1 MSIIDNKSLTLRDD
15 LISVIQKGSK
25 VAIAASCF
33 SIYAYQELRNCLIDI
48 EELRFIF
55 TSPTFTTD
63 KVDKQKREFYI
74 PRLNRERTIYGSEF
88 EIRLRNELT
97 QRAIAKECAD
107 WIKQKVC
114 FKSNRTNK
122 VMTGFINVDKTNYA
136 PVNGFTTVDLGTEQ
150 GDNAY
155 TMIMRN
161 DFPASQDFI
170 TLFDQVWNNS
180 EMLQVVTEEVIDNI
194 SNVYKENSP
203 EFLYFVTLYNIFN
216 EFLEDISEDVLP
228 NEATGFKQSVIWN
241 KLYNFQRDAAL
252 AIINK
257 LEKYNGCI
265 LADSV
270 GLGKTFTALAVIK
283 YYEGRNR
290 NVLVLCPKKLHDN
303 WETYHG
309 NYVNNPLVNDRLR
322 YDVFFHSDLSR
333 DEGRSNGRELANIN
347 WGNYDL
353 VVIDESHNFRNGGKV
368 TTDENDENPR
378 ENRYLRLMNKII
390 RAGVKTKVLMLSA
403 TPVNNRF
410 NDLKNQLQLAY
421 EGETRRLDA
430 LLNTESSV
438 DDIFRKAQRSYNE
451 WARLSQDERTTQRLL
466 SMLSFDFFTLLD
478 SVTIARSRKHIE
490 LYYDTAD
497 IGKFPTRLKPIS
509 RRPPLTDLN
518 TAINYNE
525 IFEQLQLLNL
535 AVYTPSAFILPSR
548 REAYGIDTDDEITE
562 TGHRLSI
569 EDREK
574 GIRRL
579 MSINML
585 KRLES
590 SVNSFRLTV
599 ERISKYIENII
610 NLIDN
615 NVVNNEVDDY
625 LMAAEPSEWD
635 IDDADNDMVVGR
647 RKNKIRLADLDFMTW
662 REYLQRD
669 ADNLK
674 LLLIMLADI
683 TPEHDSKLQR
693 LIEDLRHKFANPING
708 ENKKVIIFTAFS
720 DTAEYLYK
728 NLAPAILEK
737 HGLHTALVSGDV
749 EARSTL
755 KLREKLDFNK
765 VLTLFSPISKEK
777 AALYPKLNAEVD
789 VLIGTDCISEGQNL
803 QDCDYLINYDIHWN
817 PVRIIQR
824 FGRIDRIG
832 SRNDVIQLVNYWPD
846 MTLDEYINLKERVE
860 ARMKASVLTATG
872 DENPLSDNEKD
883 DLDYRRQQLKRLQEE
898 VVDIEEMNNGVSI
911 MDLGLNEFRLDLLEY
926 MKRNHDI
933 EHTPFG
939 LHAVVKSKDGTTPG
953 VVYVLKNRN
962 NGVNIDHK
970 NQLHPFYMVYI
981 SDEGDVVLNHLAP
994 KELLDRMRLL
1004 CRGVETPDTA
1014 LCREFNK
1021 RTRDGRNM
1029 KHYSEL
1035 LGEAINSI
1043 INVKQ
1048 YSDLDSFMSGVQG
1061 SLFAEPITG
1070 LDDFEL
1076 ICFLV
1081 IK

>member
-1 MSIIDNKSLTLRDD
+1 MKLIDNKTTTLRDD
-15 LISVIQKGSK
+15 LFTVIQDGSK

-33 SIYAYQELRNCLIDI
+33 SIYAYQELKERLKDI
-48 EELRFIF
+48 AELRFIF

-74 PRLNRERTIYGSEF
+74 PRLNRERTVFGSEF
-88 EIRLRNELT
+88 EIKLRNELT
-97 QRAIAKECAD
+97 QRAIARECAE
-107 WIKQKVC
+107 WIRQKVC
-114 FKSNRTNK
+114 FKSNRTSK
-122 VMTGFINVDKTNYA
+122 FMQGFINVDKTNYA

-161 DFPASQDFI
+161 DFPASQEFLA
-170 TLFDQVWNNS
+170 LFEQVWNDN
-180 EMLQVVTEEVIDNI
+180 EMLQVVTEEVVDNI
-194 SNVYKENSP
+194 ANVYKENAP

-228 NEATGFKQSVIWN
+228 NEATGFRNSVIWN

-257 LEKYNGCI
+257 LEKFNGCI

-309 NYVNNPLVNDRLR
+309 NYLNNPLVADRLR

-353 VVIDESHNFRNGGKV
+353 VVIDESHNFRNGGKIS
-368 TTDENDENPR
+368 TDENDENPR
-378 ENRYLRLMNKII
+378 ENRYLRLMNRII
-390 RAGVKTKVLMLSA
+390 RAGVRTKVLMLSA

-421 EGETRRLDA
+421 EGESAQLDA

-451 WARLSQDERTTQRLL
+451 WARLPKDERTTKQLL

-490 LYYDTAD
+490 QYYDTAD

-509 RRPPLTDLN
+509 RRPNLTDLN
-518 TAINYNE
+518 AAINYNE
-525 IFEQLQLLNL
+525 IFEQLQQLNL
-535 AVYTPSAFILPSR
+535 AVYTPSAFILDSR
-548 REAYGIDTDDEITE
+548 KDKYGIDTEDEITE

-579 MSINML
+579 MSIQML

-599 ERISKYIENII
+599 QRISAYIDGMIQR
-610 NLIDN
+610 IDN
-615 NVVNNEVDDY
+615 HVAQTEIDDY
-625 LMAAEPSEWD
+625 SMAAEPSDWD
-635 IDDADNDMVVGR
+635 IDDADNDMIIGR
-647 RKNKIRLADLDFMTW
+647 RKNKILLADLDYMSW
-662 REYLQRD
+662 RTYLQKD

-674 LLLIMLADI
+674 LLLLMLADI
-683 TPEHDSKLQR
+683 TPEHDSKLQQ
-693 LIEDLRHKFANPING
+693 LITDLRDKFANPINEG
-708 ENKKVIIFTAFS
+708 NKKVIIFTAFS

-765 VLTLFSPISKEK
+765 VLTLFSPVSKEK
-777 AALYPKLNAEVD
+777 AAIYPKLDADID

-832 SRNDVIQLVNYWPD
+832 SRNAVIQLVNYWPD

-872 DENPLSDNEKD
+872 DGNPLSDNEKD
-883 DLDYRRQQLKRLQEE
+883 DLDYRRQQLQRLQEE
-898 VVDIEEMNNGVSI
+898 VVDIEEMNTGVSI

-926 MKRNHDI
+926 INKGHDI

-939 LHAVVKSKDGTTPG
+939 LHAVVAAREATPPG
-953 VVYVLKNRN
+953 VVFVLKNRN

-981 SDEGDVVLNHLAP
+981 SDEGEVVVNHLAP
-994 KELLDRMRLL
+994 KELLDRLRLL
-1004 CRGVETPDTA
+1004 CRGVDAPDMA

-1021 RTRDGRNM
+1021 QTRDGRNM
-1029 KHYSEL
+1029 KRYSEL

-1048 YSDLDSFMSGVQG
+1048 ESDIDSFLDGVQG
-1061 SLFAEPITG
+1061 SLFEDTITG